1 MKNKKLNTALF
12 ILAASLVNI
21 LLIFVLFMVFTLL
34 AQLIFPS
41 PSEGAAAVILLAVF
55 FLSFGLSFFIYF
67 KLVKLLSR
75 KIDMDAYFHPIFRPK
90 RK

>member
-1 MKNKKLNTALF
+1 MRNKKLNTALF
-12 ILAASLVNI
+12 LIVASLVNI
-21 LLIFVLFMVFTLL
+21 LLIGIIFMVLALL
-34 AQLIFPS
+34 AQLLFPS
-41 PSEGAAAVILLAVF
+41 PSEGAAVAVLLAVLI
-55 FLSFGLSFFIYF
+55 LSFGLSFFIYF